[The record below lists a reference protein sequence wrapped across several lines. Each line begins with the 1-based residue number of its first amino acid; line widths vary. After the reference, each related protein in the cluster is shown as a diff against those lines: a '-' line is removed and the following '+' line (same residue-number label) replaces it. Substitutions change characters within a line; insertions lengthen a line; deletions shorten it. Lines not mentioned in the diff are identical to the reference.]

1 MSRSAFP
8 MAVSSVSPGSTQEAT
23 TYQVDPAHSVVEF
36 AVKHMMF
43 STVKGYFRKVSGE
56 IVFDEVDPARSSVTA
71 SAEAASVDT
80 GDPNRDNHLR
90 SADFFD
96 AEHFPTLTFVS
107 KRVERQH
114 DDTYRVV
121 GDLTIRG
128 ITHEVAFEGTYL
140 GKGTDPWG
148 NTRVGFTATTS
159 INRKDWNLTWNA
171 PLEAGGVLVSDQVR
185 INIDVQAVKK
195 S

>member
-1 MSRSAFP
+1 
-8 MAVSSVSPGSTQEAT
+8 MAVSSVSPSGTQKAA
-23 TYQVDPAHSVVEF
+23 TYQVDPAHSAVEF

-43 STVKGYFRKVSGE
+43 STVKGYFRKIGGE
-56 IVFDEVDPARSSVTA
+56 IVFDQADPTQTSVTA
-71 SAEAASVDT
+71 TAEAASVDT
-80 GDPNRDNHLR
+80 GDVNRDNHLR

-96 AEHFPTLTFVS
+96 AEHYPTLSFVS
-107 KRVERQH
+107 KRVEPHGREG
-114 DDTYRVV
+114 TYRVI

-128 ITHEVAFEGTYL
+128 VTREVAFEGTYE
-140 GKGTDPWG
+140 GTGTDPWG
-148 NTRVGFTATTS
+148 GTRVGFSATTT
-159 INRKDWNLTWNA
+159 INRKDWGLNWNA